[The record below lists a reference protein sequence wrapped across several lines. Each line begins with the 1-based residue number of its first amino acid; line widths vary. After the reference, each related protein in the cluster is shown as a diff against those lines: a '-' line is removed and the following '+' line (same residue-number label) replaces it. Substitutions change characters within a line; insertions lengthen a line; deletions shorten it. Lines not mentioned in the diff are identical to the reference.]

1 MYAFLRTRGDLGSWK
16 EVCRNTGLFCGYTGA
31 LLRLYRALLRM
42 RKALLRT
49 CKVYMALLRM
59 SKSLLWIVATWGA
72 GNKFVGI
79 EGCGA
84 DI

>member
-1 MYAFLRTRGDLGSWK
+1 
-16 EVCRNTGLFCGYTGA
+16 
-31 LLRLYRALLRM
+31 M